1 MINMKATPIT
11 QKCKSSPMK
20 MNMALIEGNAQTLD
34 RFEDSIGGMVSTA
47 LDKDEK
53 KQQVAPEKQ
62 ATPEPPKVDY
72 TKKFKEMGESLSK
85 KDFNIEVPDMSTAIK
100 NLSGF

>member
-1 MINMKATPIT
+1 MKATPIT

-20 MNMALIEGNAQTLD
+20 MNMALVEGNAQTLD

-47 LDKDEK
+47 LDKDK
-53 KQQVAPEKQ
+53 KTQQVAPEKA
-62 ATPEPPKVDY
+62 ATAEPPKVDY
-72 TKKFKEMGESLSK
+72 TKKFKEMGEDLSK
-85 KDFNIEVPDMSTAIK
+85 KDFNIEIPDMSTAIK

>member
-1 MINMKATPIT
+1 MKATPIT

-34 RFEDSIGGMVSTA
+34 RFEDSIGGMVSAA
-47 LDKDEK
+47 LNKDKK
-53 KQQVAPEKQ
+53 AQQVAPEKK
-62 ATPEPPKVDY
+62 ATPEPKKVDY
-72 TKKFKEMGESLSK
+72 TKKFKEMRKDLSK
-85 KDFNIEVPDMSTAIK
+85 KDFSIEIPDMSTSIK